1 MHETTFHTLIGKA
14 LTEPR
19 FRDAL
24 LRSPGKA
31 VRGLPLTRQEKAI
44 INGVN
49 ALSLEEFARQIRDQL
64 AVAQS

>member
-1 MHETTFHTLIGKA
+1 MHEATFHTLIGKA

-19 FRDAL
+19 FRDEL
-24 LRSPGKA
+24 LLSPGQA
-31 VRGLPLTRQEKAI
+31 IRGLSLSSQEKAI
-44 INGVN
+44 IGSVD